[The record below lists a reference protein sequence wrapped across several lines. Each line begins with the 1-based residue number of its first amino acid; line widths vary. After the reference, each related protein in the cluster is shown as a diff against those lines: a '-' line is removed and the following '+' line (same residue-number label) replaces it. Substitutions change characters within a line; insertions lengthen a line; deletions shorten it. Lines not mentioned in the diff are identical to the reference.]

1 MSSDK
6 PLLVYAPPLASL
18 FWGTLTANGN
28 TNANVTS
35 SYVEKQFPLLLLTV
49 ESAARQVVAATYKD
63 SHEHFKF
70 PTE

>member
-6 PLLVYAPPLASL
+6 PLRVYAPPLANL

-28 TNANVTS
+28 ANANVTS
-35 SYVEKQFPLLLLTV
+35 SWKNFPLLLLTV
-49 ESAARQVVAATYKD
+49 ESVARQVVAATYKD

-70 PTE
+70 PAE

>member
-6 PLLVYAPPLASL
+6 PPLRVYAPPLASL
-18 FWGTLTANGN
+18 FWGTLTVNGN

-35 SYVEKQFPLLLLTV
+35 SWKKFPWLLLTL

-70 PTE
+70 PAE

>member
-6 PLLVYAPPLASL
+6 PLRVYAPPLASL

-35 SYVEKQFPLLLLTV
+35 SWKKFPLLLLTV

-70 PTE
+70 PAE